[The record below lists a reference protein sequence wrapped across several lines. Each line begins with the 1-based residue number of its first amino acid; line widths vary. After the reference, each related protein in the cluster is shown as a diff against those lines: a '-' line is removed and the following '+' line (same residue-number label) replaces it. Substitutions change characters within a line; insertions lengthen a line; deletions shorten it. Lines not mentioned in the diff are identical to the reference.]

1 MEAAIDPT
9 LSAAEERPPLRLR
22 EELRLLPG
30 EREEDGAPV
39 WLLHDPLSGRYF
51 RLGEEQVELLHHLEA
66 GEPAA
71 IAGAA
76 SASLG
81 RTLGQQAVE
90 DLILFLRTNNLIA
103 ADAAQLSWFTRQKGR
118 RPSAVAQLAKGYLFV
133 RIPLVR
139 PDRFLDRTLP
149 LVRWLGASWVLWSLF
164 GIGLL
169 GLFLASQRFDQFLHT
184 FLHFFSIEGVAL
196 YAAAL
201 FGVKILHELGHA
213 YVAKAYGC
221 RVPMMGVA
229 LLVLWPVLYT
239 DTTDAWR
246 LDARRAR
253 LHIGVAGMAVELAVA
268 ALALTAWSF
277 TPDGALRS
285 MLFVLATTTW
295 VMTLAVNL
303 NPLMRFDGYYLLS
316 DWMRTP
322 NLEPR
327 AFALARW
334 WLRERLFGLGITPP
348 ETTHKGL
355 ILFAYAVWVYRF
367 LLFLGIALLV
377 YHLFFKVLG
386 VLLFAVEIYYF
397 ILGPI
402 GREIMAW
409 YKLREAFRFNKTV
422 LRTVILLGAAGI
434 ALMVPW
440 RGAVVAPAT
449 LQWPYHTLYAP
460 AAAQVISLAVQRGDR
475 VARGQPLLV
484 LEAPDLNFELRQ
496 VELRLEELTHLRARE
511 GFNAELRSRALITRS
526 ELETQR
532 QRLETLRRRLAQLR
546 LTASHAG
553 ELVDWNPVLKPGAW
567 LPEGEPLAAI
577 RGDGPAS
584 VMALVDEVDL
594 LRVTPGT
601 RARFYPEAG
610 GEFPLDLTVTEVEEM
625 GVRRLDTPYAASI
638 HGGDLAVRQSPEG
651 DLIPTGGIYRVRLSL
666 SGDGP
671 AALRVLR
678 GRVVIDGVTESLF
691 SRLMRGAM
699 ALLVREATT

>member
-1 MEAAIDPT
+1 MEATIDPT

-22 EELRLLPG
+22 KELRLLPG
-30 EREEDGAPV
+30 EREQDGAPV

-81 RTLGQQAVE
+81 RTLGEQAVD

-103 ADAAQLSWFTRQKGR
+103 ADAAQLSWFARQKGR

-169 GLFLASQRFDQFLHT
+169 GLFLAGQRFDQFLHT
-184 FLHFFSIEGVAL
+184 FLHFFSVEGIAL

-253 LHIGVAGMAVELAVA
+253 LHIGIAGMAVELAVA

-316 DWMRTP
+316 DWMRIP

-348 ETTHKGL
+348 EATHKGL

-422 LRTVILLGAAGI
+422 LRTVILLSAAGI
-434 ALMVPW
+434 ALVVPW

-460 AAAQVISLAVQRGDR
+460 AAAQVISIAVQRGDR
-475 VARGQPLLV
+475 VAHGQPLLV
-484 LEAPDLNFELRQ
+484 LEAPDLRFELRQ
-496 VELRLEELTHLRARE
+496 VELRLEELTRLRARE

-532 QRLETLRRRLAQLR
+532 QRLETLRRRIAQLR

-553 ELVDWNPVLKPGAW
+553 ELVDWNPVLEPGAW
-567 LPEGEPLAAI
+567 LPEGEPLVAI
-577 RGDGPAS
+577 RGDGPAG
-584 VMALVDEVDL
+584 VVALVDEVDL
-594 LRVTPGT
+594 LRVTTGT

-610 GEFPLDLTVTEVEEM
+610 GEFPLELTVTEVEEM

-638 HGGDLAVRQSPEG
+638 HGGDLAVRQSPAG
-651 DLIPTGGIYRVRLSL
+651 DLIPTVGVYRVRLSL

-691 SRLMRGAM
+691 SRLMRVAM
-699 ALLVREATT
+699 SLLVREATA